1 MRIPLSAL
9 LVASLTLGGCA
20 VVRDSAVNPFNWFGR
35 STSVPVE
42 TATADQQVN
51 PLIPQRTG
59 FFRRRATAKETYV
72 GEPFGE
78 VVDMTIERIDEGAI
92 IRVTGRA
99 ARQGV
104 YAVRLIPEN
113 EDLLPVDGVLTFRL
127 EGIEPRRDM
136 PQGAPQTREVVVAQK
151 VTNQQLR
158 GVRTIRVEGLT
169 NARVARR

>member
-1 MRIPLSAL
+1 MRIPFSAL

-20 VVRDSAVNPFNWFGR
+20 VVRESAVNPFNWFGG

-42 TATADQQVN
+42 TDQPVN

-59 FFRRRATAKETYV
+59 FFQRRAAAKEAYV
-72 GEPFGE
+72 GTPFGE
-78 VVDMTIERIDEGAI
+78 VVDLTIERIPEGAI
-92 IRVTGRA
+92 IRATGRA

-113 EDLLPVDGVLTFRL
+113 DDVLPVDGVLTFRL
-127 EGIEPRRDM
+127 NGIESHSGM
-136 PQGAPQTREVVVAQK
+136 PQGAAQTREVVVAQK